1 MTRDESKILNG
12 LRGAAIF
19 KHLHAD
25 QLNGLVDQTDFMRYN
40 SEEIIVTEGDP
51 GDRLY
56 IIMQGIVKIKKEIPN
71 HPDKVLAYLLPGNT
85 FGELGILENKPRSA
99 TVQALTDVEVLYI
112 ERESFIRILHEH
124 PSITI
129 ELAKL
134 LGHYLTESNKRL
146 TQGGREKKVVFII
159 DRFGIA
165 DATELSRQLAI
176 KVKQLNER
184 NTVLAE
190 YPGMSSLSG
199 QDSFTFGSGGRMF
212 QNNGIDILN
221 AYTPESKTN
230 QMKLALYIDNLLNH
244 YDNLVILL
252 KHEFARNPGS
262 ALDGADQVILLGPSD
277 HASWGEVAIHQKSIK
292 NDLRYSSSQV
302 LLIMMNQTTDLSA
315 SKPEPD
321 LEILLNPHFSKI
333 RSAKKSKGRSTVT
346 SFSSATTYLAD
357 RLHRDSQVGIL
368 IPTIREDGT
377 PTESGAYID
386 RTLDFL
392 GKRFGGA
399 TCEEVKGVW
408 NSHES
413 GLVGEKVFKIHTYV
427 SAADLRKHMGDIVDF
442 VRIIKSE
449 MNQEAMALEVNN
461 RLTLL

>member
-146 TQGGREKKVVFII
+146 TQGGREKRGK
-159 DRFGIA
+159 
-165 DATELSRQLAI
+165 EH
-176 KVKQLNER
+176 
-184 NTVLAE
+184 
-190 YPGMSSLSG
+190 
-199 QDSFTFGSGGRMF
+199 GSG
-212 QNNGIDILN
+212 
-221 AYTPESKTN
+221 AP
-230 QMKLALYIDNLLNH
+230 
-244 YDNLVILL
+244 
-252 KHEFARNPGS
+252 
-262 ALDGADQVILLGPSD
+262 
-277 HASWGEVAIHQKSIK
+277 
-292 NDLRYSSSQV
+292 
-302 LLIMMNQTTDLSA
+302 
-315 SKPEPD
+315 
-321 LEILLNPHFSKI
+321 LE
-333 RSAKKSKGRSTVT
+333 T
-346 SFSSATTYLAD
+346 SATTTSASSEGNSFDGVLSLPRGDHVRLHDYCCCCLDFCLVVVLAD
-357 RLHRDSQVGIL
+357 RV
-368 IPTIREDGT
+368 
-377 PTESGAYID
+377 
-386 RTLDFL
+386 
-392 GKRFGGA
+392 
-399 TCEEVKGVW
+399 
-408 NSHES
+408 
-413 GLVGEKVFKIHTYV
+413 
-427 SAADLRKHMGDIVDF
+427 
-442 VRIIKSE
+442 
-449 MNQEAMALEVNN
+449 
-461 RLTLL
+461 